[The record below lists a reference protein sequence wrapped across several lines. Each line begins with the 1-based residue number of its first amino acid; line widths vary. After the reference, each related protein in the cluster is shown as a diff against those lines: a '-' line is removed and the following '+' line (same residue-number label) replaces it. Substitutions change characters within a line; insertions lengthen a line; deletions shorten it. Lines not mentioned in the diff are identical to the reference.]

1 MQKLQMSEL
10 IPVLDSLGLGILA
23 LSADGTPCFLTAIG
37 AKILGIENRFNLDNE
52 TKNLEPLSELATQP
66 MRTNS
71 SATLSLPRPVLSEVV
86 VHSKDQRRLRLLAY
100 PVTCSLDLPQTPQAS
115 LSPGNARNDTK
126 NVQHFVVFYQL
137 DSVLSAL
144 NAYQFS
150 KQLRPLVLH
159 SLSTGQVDNTKA
171 RNQLSPLAPHGFSD
185 LLPSLTI
192 NGATDLARTVSATVA
207 LVDRYVP
214 TSLRITTKVDN
225 SALLAIAPL
234 SFLQLCSS
242 LFFEA
247 TDFAGPHGKVR
258 LKTTVKATSRR
269 QLRTD
274 QEQAAQEHAA
284 ELVFLCQRIE
294 RASVDLLDSFFER
307 KLYGPQ
313 YRVTVAEEEPTIKQL
328 SSGEKISSG
337 REQRSTTQARNHSL
351 TEESYSENLRFAQAL
366 AAEYHIELQVRRP
379 TAHSLLLY
387 IRCPLLT
394 SQVPHS
400 SL

>member
-1 MQKLQMSEL
+1 MSEL

-23 LSADGTPCFLTAIG
+23 LSADGSPCFLTAVG
-37 AKILGIENRFNLDNE
+37 ARILGIENRFELSNEITNL
-52 TKNLEPLSELATQP
+52 TPLSKLATQP
-66 MRTNS
+66 LRTNS
-71 SATLSLPRPVLSEVV
+71 SAALHLPRPTLSEVV
-86 VHSKDQRRLRLLAY
+86 VQLKDQRRLRLLAY
-100 PVTCSLDLPQTPQAS
+100 PVPCPIETPPSLQES
-115 LSPGNARNDTK
+115 LSSTNNNEKTSTK
-126 NVQHFVVFYQL
+126 NIRHFIVFYQL

-144 NAYQFS
+144 SAYQFS

-159 SLSTGQVDNTKA
+159 SLSN
-171 RNQLSPLAPHGFSD
+171 
-185 LLPSLTI
+185 LLPSLI
-192 NGATDLARTVSATVA
+192 VNGATDLARTVSATIG
-207 LVDRYVP
+207 LVDQFVP
-214 TSLRITTKVDN
+214 TSLKITTRVDN

-234 SFLQLCSS
+234 SFLQLCAS

-258 LKTTVKATSRR
+258 LKTAIKTTSQR

-274 QEQAAQEHAA
+274 QKQAAKEHAA

-294 RASVDLLDSFFER
+294 RVSVDLLDSFFER

-313 YRVTVAEEEPTIKQL
+313 YKVTVAEEEPTIQQF
-328 SSGEKISSG
+328 SSGEKISSN
-337 REQRSTTQARNHSL
+337 QKQQPTILARNHSL
-351 TEESYSENLRFAQAL
+351 TEESYSENLRLAQAIAL
-366 AAEYHIELQVRRP
+366 EHQIELQVRRP